1 MAATMVIQS
10 YLQVIEEMAM
20 LDPPSFV
27 FGGIAEDAL
36 LDHRIS
42 RPHSDID
49 VMVVRDEL
57 DERLRQGEALGFD
70 GFEVYYEP
78 VRDKPLVLG
87 GHRGDLNLELG
98 ILDRDDQGH
107 YFTVA
112 DRAGDLYNIR
122 LPDDLFAYPATLIE
136 GTPIHTLSPL
146 ALYQIRAGLDI
157 TRTFGGLR
165 PKDLVAQR
173 RLKAVFL
180 PDRPESALRPRIGSV
195 SLRSGT
201 HV

>member
-1 MAATMVIQS
+1 M
-10 YLQVIEEMAM
+10 
-20 LDPPSFV
+20 
-27 FGGIAEDAL
+27 
-36 LDHRIS
+36 
-42 RPHSDID
+42 
-49 VMVVRDEL
+49 
-57 DERLRQGEALGFD
+57 
-70 GFEVYYEP
+70 YYEP

-112 DRAGDLYNIR
+112 DRAGDLYKIR

-157 TRTFGGLR
+157 TKTFGGLR
-165 PKDLVAQR
+165 PKDLSPQR
-173 RLKAVFL
+173 RLRETFLADRAKAAL
-180 PDRPESALRPRIGSV
+180 EPGIESE
-195 SLRSGT
+195 T
-201 HV
+201 HR